1 MCPQI
6 MFHRQDK
13 KFSQAG
19 IAALPVI
26 ILTSFI
32 VVELVV
38 AGVLVAYLL
47 NSSSLGVRRA
57 SETLSAAQAGIL
69 DATMKITRNKNFPN
83 SSSTLSFGD
92 NLYAEVVVRK
102 DYPIAGKHEI
112 KSTGY
117 ISTAGIRRF
126 SRQLQVILNVNSA
139 TGKVELESFN
149 EI

>member
-1 MCPQI
+1 MS
-6 MFHRQDK
+6 HRQDK

-26 ILTSFI
+26 ILSSFI

-57 SETLSAAQAGIL
+57 NETLSAAQAGIL
-69 DATMKITRNKNFPN
+69 DATMKITRNKNFFT
-83 SSSTLSFGD
+83 SSTSTLSFGN

-112 KSTGY
+112 KSIGY
-117 ISTAGIRRF
+117 ISIGGIRRF
-126 SRQLQVILNVNSA
+126 SKKLRAILNVNSL
-139 TGKVELESFN
+139 TGKTELESFE
-149 EI
+149 EISI

>member
-1 MCPQI
+1 
-6 MFHRQDK
+6 MFRQKDK
-13 KFSQAG
+13 KFTRSG
-19 IAALPVI
+19 VAALPVI
-26 ILTSFI
+26 LLTSLI
-32 VVELVV
+32 VTELVI

-47 NSSSLGVRRA
+47 TSTTSGARQANRA
-57 SETLSAAQAGIL
+57 LAAAQAGVS
-69 DATMKITRNKNFPN
+69 DAAMKITRNKDFTS

>member
-6 MFHRQDK
+6 MSHRQDK

-69 DATMKITRNKNFPN
+69 DATMKITRNKNFFT
-83 SSSTLSFGD
+83 SSTSTLSFGN
-92 NLYAEVVVRK
+92 NLYAEVVVQK
-102 DYPIAGKHEI
+102 DGKHEI
-112 KSTGY
+112 KSIGY
-117 ISTAGIRRF
+117 ISIGGTRRF
-126 SRQLQVILNVNSA
+126 SRQLRVILNVNA
-139 TGKVELESFN
+139 LTGKTELESFE
-149 EI
+149 EISI

>member
-1 MCPQI
+1 
-6 MFHRQDK
+6 MFRQKDK
-13 KFSQAG
+13 KFTRSG
-19 IAALPVI
+19 VAALPVI
-26 ILTSFI
+26 LLTSLI
-32 VVELVV
+32 VVELVI
-38 AGVLVAYLL
+38 AGVLTAYLL
-47 NSSSLGVRRA
+47 ASTTLGARQANRVLA
-57 SETLSAAQAGIL
+57 AAQAGVS
-69 DATMKITRNKNFPN
+69 DAAMKITRNKDFFT
-83 SSSTLSFGD
+83 SSTSTLSFGD